1 MRIQPSETPR
11 RSRSVTIVTDEPAG
25 SLAPVSAALEA
36 RGIESV
42 VVPVWIGTQVGA
54 TYIRAIDRQLNNA
67 SAFARIAS
75 VAAHPNLVVNTP
87 GSVRVAEW
95 LPLATVFRDRGVPQP
110 ARLWCFA
117 HDDIA
122 AAAEQFGP
130 DVVIEGTVSHT
141 RVRASSPDAVRA
153 AFDAV
158 VDGHEA
164 RGALVESPIR
174 GATAEV
180 SILVVDGER
189 MPLPGQ
195 ADRLLPTATR
205 RRAALVAA
213 QAVSALGAAVM
224 AVDIAVNQRGEA
236 HVIRVDAAPRVDRL
250 GERAIEAVVHAISR
264 RARAAAL
271 AEPAFTHTRTV
282 EVAASPRGQSR
293 RHGNRDAPAAYG
305 CDAPGPRP
313 GFILTCGGSAHRR
326 LSSTS
331 TRATAAHAPVLH
343 VRGGIS
349 GSLCYAIR
357 RTPWERL
364 SRRRGDSRC
373 ATACASSRK
382 RSPRTGKRCSAS
394 LHRPGRCST
403 SGAMTVGS
411 RGPAPPSASTPPTA
425 SSALSRRPSATPE
438 TRSTTWSSACTATS
452 ARATR

>member
-1 MRIQPSETPR
+1 M
-11 RSRSVTIVTDEPAG
+11 SRPG
-25 SLAPVSAALEA
+25 SLAPVSAALEE

-54 TYIRAIDRQLNNA
+54 TYIRAIDRQFNNA
-67 SAFARIAS
+67 SAFARIAAL
-75 VAAHPNLVVNTP
+75 AAYPNLVVNTP

-95 LPLATVFRDRGVPQP
+95 LPLATHVLRDREVPQP
-110 ARLWCFA
+110 ARLWCFD

-122 AAAEQFGP
+122 AAAEQLGP
-130 DVVIEGTVSHT
+130 DVVIEGTVSRT

-224 AVDIAVNQRGEA
+224 AVDVAVNQRGEA

-282 EVAASPRGQSR
+282 ASRRVAARPV
-293 RHGNRDAPAAYG
+293 AA
-305 CDAPGPRP
+305 
-313 GFILTCGGSAHRR
+313 
-326 LSSTS
+326 
-331 TRATAAHAPVLH
+331 
-343 VRGGIS
+343 
-349 GSLCYAIR
+349 
-357 RTPWERL
+357 
-364 SRRRGDSRC
+364 
-373 ATACASSRK
+373 
-382 RSPRTGKRCSAS
+382 
-394 LHRPGRCST
+394 
-403 SGAMTVGS
+403 
-411 RGPAPPSASTPPTA
+411 
-425 SSALSRRPSATPE
+425 
-438 TRSTTWSSACTATS
+438 
-452 ARATR
+452 ARQP